1 MNIWEYVSFLGGI
14 VAIVF
19 LLAVLFEIITAF
31 MTNRKKQKMQDELL
45 DDAQKTFK
53 DEIAKKI
60 SEEIDKVFKKA
71 DE

>member
-31 MTNRKKQKMQDELL
+31 ITNRRKQKMQDELL

-53 DEIAKKI
+53 EEIVKKI
-60 SEEIDKVFKKA
+60 SEEIDKSFKKI